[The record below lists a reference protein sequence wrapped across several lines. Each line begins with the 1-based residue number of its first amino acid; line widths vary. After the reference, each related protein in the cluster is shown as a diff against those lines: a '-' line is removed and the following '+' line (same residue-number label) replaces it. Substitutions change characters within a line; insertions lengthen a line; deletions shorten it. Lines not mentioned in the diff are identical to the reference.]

1 MQATIFKVLQ
11 ALNEVEVK
19 GEKNHDLLLFAMQQ
33 LKGVQNQLLAQIQQ
47 QKEKEAEQ

>member
-19 GEKNHDLLLFAMQQ
+19 GEKNHDLLLFATQQ
-33 LKGVQNQLLAQIQQ
+33 LKGVQNQLL
-47 QKEKEAEQ
+47 EKLHEQDSPA